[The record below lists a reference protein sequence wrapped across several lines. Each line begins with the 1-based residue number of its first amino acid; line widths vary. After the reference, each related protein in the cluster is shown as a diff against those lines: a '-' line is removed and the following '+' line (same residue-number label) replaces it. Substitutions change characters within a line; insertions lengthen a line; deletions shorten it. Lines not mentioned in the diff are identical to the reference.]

1 MAPVPRKY
9 KKYNF
14 KFKLSVIKYAEEISG
29 EAAAKHFSVDPKR
42 VREWRKQK
50 SELQRLSEEGSKN
63 VRLPGGGR
71 KKASEELEVNIREW
85 VLSKRAGHERVSRK
99 MIREKAKQ
107 LYATVSDSRDE
118 EFSASVGWLNRF
130 LRRNNFTCRRRTTI
144 AQKDAKE
151 FTDKLVKFVTFSTR
165 IIKTKKI
172 LDRDIIAMD
181 ETAVWFDMVGSTTV
195 DTRGARSIPLK
206 TTGHEKSHLTVVLAA
221 KADGTKLKPFV
232 VFKGGVREVKAMQ
245 SIGGVVIA
253 SSKNGWM
260 NDDLTAEWL
269 QKVVGKFNFGP
280 RLLVWDSYRC
290 HISQATKEELKR
302 GYSITTAVIPGGCTK
317 YIQAPDV
324 VWNKPFKASLHESY
338 DRWMAGDADK
348 TYTAG
353 GNTRAPARRL
363 LVAWVLKAWDELNTE
378 LVKKSFK
385 ECGLTVAPDGSEDHF
400 IHCFKEGEPCAAG
413 KAMLVQ
419 ARQGLQ
425 VDDGEAEQQ
434 EDEGEEFENELVVE
448 DDDDEEVIADEEDD

>member
-1 MAPVPRKY
+1 M
-9 KKYNF
+9 
-14 KFKLSVIKYAEEISG
+14 IK
-29 EAAAKHFSVDPKR
+29 
-42 VREWRKQK
+42 
-50 SELQRLSEEGSKN
+50 
-63 VRLPGGGR
+63 
-71 KKASEELEVNIREW
+71 
-85 VLSKRAGHERVSRK
+85 
-99 MIREKAKQ
+99 EKAKQ

-118 EFSASVGWLNRF
+118 EFAASVGWLNRF

-165 IIKTKKI
+165 IINAKKI

-181 ETAVWFDMVGSTTV
+181 ETAVWLDMVGSTTV

-221 KADGTKLKPFV
+221 KADGSKLKPFV

-245 SIGGVVIA
+245 SIGGVVA

-338 DRWMAGDADK
+338 DRLMAGDADK
-348 TYTAG
+348 TYTTG
-353 GNTRAPARRL
+353 GYTRAPARRL

-385 ECGLTVAPDGSEDHF
+385 VCGLTVAPVGSEDHF

-413 KAMLVQ
+413 KEMLVQ
-419 ARQGLQ
+419 VRQGLQ